1 MRRAMV
7 DGTETGI
14 AKFLVDGR
22 GRLVGAHIL
31 GEAAAEVIHEAQV
44 VKAFKKPL
52 RKLYSVTHAYP
63 TYAQA
68 LVGRASQLAYLDR
81 MGESFFVK
89 MALEL
94 FPGLENRLHLAR
106 ERLAETERLP
116 AVGPFAGTR
125 ETIGVETYNDDDVSI
140 IRLPA
145 ILFDYDEEPIFSAL
159 PQRGAERNRSL
170 ILDFGKVTKVNGL
183 GADMLIKLC
192 ARAAIKG
199 WNVSACRLQEGMK
212 DILKVTELDQAMN
225 ILEAEALAA
234 VNIPNGWSST
244 GQELSKIAPI
254 DTSHWAKPVSA
265 LTLAT
270 RIKGARNLNVGG
282 RRAVGPVNGFGL
294 LWQKI
299 FRLYIKGSTVAPE
312 QAMAAL
318 KQNFPSFQPSFNRFY
333 PSPAGIKPGEIVL
346 IDSMTPGGPVST
358 GVLVLYAD
366 EQSFTFACPQ
376 GHPESGFVTFSGHT
390 ENSDTIVQILGLARA
405 NDPLYEAAFRFIGSK
420 VQRRIWTHVL
430 SSLAAYLGEPAR
442 IAVAATCLDTGL
454 RWSQARNLWYNAQ
467 IRTMIKEP
475 LFMLTKLFGD
485 HNDKEARP
493 A

>member
-1 MRRAMV
+1 
-7 DGTETGI
+7 
-14 AKFLVDGR
+14 
-22 GRLVGAHIL
+22 
-31 GEAAAEVIHEAQV
+31 
-44 VKAFKKPL
+44 
-52 RKLYSVTHAYP
+52 
-63 TYAQA
+63 
-68 LVGRASQLAYLDR
+68 
-81 MGESFFVK
+81 
-89 MALEL
+89 
-94 FPGLENRLHLAR
+94 
-106 ERLAETERLP
+106 
-116 AVGPFAGTR
+116 
-125 ETIGVETYNDDDVSI
+125 
-140 IRLPA
+140 
-145 ILFDYDEEPIFSAL
+145 
-159 PQRGAERNRSL
+159 
-170 ILDFGKVTKVNGL
+170 
-183 GADMLIKLC
+183 
-192 ARAAIKG
+192 
-199 WNVSACRLQEGMK
+199 
-212 DILKVTELDQAMN
+212 
-225 ILEAEALAA
+225 EALAA
-234 VNIPNGWSST
+234 VNISNGRSST
-244 GQELSKIAPI
+244 GQELGKIAPI

-282 RRAVGPVNGFGL
+282 LRAVGPVNGFGQ

-312 QAMAAL
+312 QAVAAL
-318 KQNFPSFQPSFNRFY
+318 KQNFPSFQPSFNHFY

-376 GHPESGFVTFSGHT
+376 GHPESGFVTFSGHK

-420 VQRRIWTHVL
+420 VQGRIWTHVL

-475 LFMLTKLFGD
+475 LFILTKLFGD
-485 HNDKEARP
+485 HDDKEARF